1 MSADLTEPP
10 VPLPEVTGPLGEISQ
25 GPNALEVFLDKHQK
39 SLLGLAALLAMGA
52 VGWVIYSGIESSRQK
67 SAGAAL
73 SKASDIE
80 TYQSVVTGHPN
91 TLAGASAMVL
101 LANSQWTGNKQDE
114 AVATLEKF
122 ISSFPEHPAYASAKA
137 NLGSKLMAQ
146 GKGPAAAKLFDEL
159 VADPSAKYIAPL
171 ALISLGDISKTAGEL
186 DKAATAYAKVKSDFP
201 ESTFV
206 DTATKRLATLKT
218 KAPTEIEPP
227 PAPVVAPAP
236 TMPPEPGAAGLP
248 PGVTVTP
255 VPDSTPAPTPL
266 PVPETPAPGPEE
278 APVSLPKP

>member
-39 SLLGLAALLAMGA
+39 SLLGLAALLAIGA

-73 SKASDIE
+73 SKAGDIE
-80 TYQSVVTGHPN
+80 AYQSVVTGHGN
-91 TLAGASAMVL
+91 TLAGASAMIL

-122 ISSFPEHPAYASAKA
+122 IASFPDHPGHASAKA
-137 NLGSKLMAQ
+137 NLGTKLMAQ

-159 VADPSAKYIAPL
+159 VADPSAKFIAPL

-186 DKAATAYAKVKSDFP
+186 DKAAAAYDKVKSDFP

-236 TMPPEPGAAGLP
+236 VVPPEAGAAGLP
-248 PGVTVTP
+248 PGVTITP
-255 VPDSTPAPTPL
+255 VPDAAPAPA
-266 PVPETPAPGPEE
+266 PVPPAPGPEE